1 PEKINAMIDASKN
14 SLGATVDSP
23 LSRDPIAG
31 EISFEDFAKVD
42 LRVVKIVHAEHVEG
56 ADKLLKLLLSLGPDA
71 SGQDVQR
78 TIFSDIKSAYQPEEL
93 IGQLTVLVANLKPRK
108 MKFGLSEG
116 MILAAGDGKD
126 IYLMAPDG
134 GAVPGTR
141 VT

>member
-1 PEKINAMIDASKN
+1 DFLDVPPLQWSDAAKLLTGHRIRAFSPLMTRVDPEKINAMIDASKD
-14 SLGATVDSP
+14 SLGGAVDSP

-78 TIFSDIKSAYQPEEL
+78 TVFSGIKSAYQPEEL
-93 IGQLTVLVANLKPRK
+93 
-108 MKFGLSEG
+108 
-116 MILAAGDGKD
+116 
-126 IYLMAPDG
+126 
-134 GAVPGTR
+134 
-141 VT
+141 